1 MDRQITR
8 MNSNKD
14 VESGLFGSEL
24 EAIAISVRSLA
35 KTCQKDTLA
44 LLAMLRALE
53 DLHREIREGVFQ
65 TSLPD
70 NRQALYNLLKDMEEA
85 GGWPYI
91 ERMRLRS
98 LLEHLSA
105 SNGNSPTV
113 KHESGSQEDDGGS
126 P

>member
-8 MNSNKD
+8 MNSNQD

-35 KTCQKDTLA
+35 KTCQGDTLA

-98 LLEHLSA
+98 LLEHLLA
-105 SNGNSPTV
+105 SNGTPTV